1 MWSVATT
8 ERSDNRVQR
17 AGYVFPGRCRKGHA
31 MRKNKEIT
39 VFEQEQYDGEWP
51 PTGAVECIAWFN
63 SKIEEIPA
71 EFQSTAKVEIEGV
84 GGYEGSSYASITIRY
99 TRPETDSE
107 MESREREECNKVAQ
121 QELREKQQLAA
132 LKAKYG
138 G

>member
-1 MWSVATT
+1 
-8 ERSDNRVQR
+8 
-17 AGYVFPGRCRKGHA
+17 

-39 VFEQEQYDGEWP
+39 VFGQEQYDGEWP
-51 PTGAVECIAWFN
+51 PTGAAECLAWFAG
-63 SKIEEIPA
+63 KVEEIPV
-71 EFQSTAKVEIEGV
+71 EFRATAKVEIEGV
-84 GGYEGSSYASITIRY
+84 GGYEGSAYASISIKY

-107 MESREREECNKVAQ
+107 MESREKEERNRVAQ